1 MNDKLLAEM
10 AEAEKKAIDAMA
22 RYKFWTFA
30 YNAAWWV
37 KLNRLAGAKKP
48 NPFAF
53 LVKAAREKVA
63 AERYQDA
70 ITGANPRATAKLIE
84 GLRRTQ

>member
-48 NPFAF
+48 NPFLF
-53 LVKAAREKVA
+53 LVKAARAV
-63 AERYQDA
+63 
-70 ITGANPRATAKLIE
+70 ATA
-84 GLRRTQ
+84 